1 MGRDMTAGSE
11 IRPSVR
17 VLTAVLMLVLAYHFV
32 VEGLPTFEATEL
44 KPRACG
50 HGKGA
55 WICEL
60 INLAWSF
67 VPAAVHGEIE
77 GTSALLAAGFLVYFA
92 WLLAKPVLLRAKADP
107 R

>member
-1 MGRDMTAGSE
+1 M
-11 IRPSVR
+11 
-17 VLTAVLMLVLAYHFV
+17 LTAVLMLVLAYGFV
-32 VEGLPTFEATEL
+32 VEGLPIFHAAEIT
-44 KPRACG
+44 PRACG

-67 VPAAVHGEIE
+67 VPASVQGEIE

-92 WLLAKPVLLRAKADP
+92 WLLAKPVLQRARKAHSP
-107 R
+107 